1 MKVDCSRLV
10 QCEILHL
17 IARIASTPLL
27 DKFVFPKFHFLISIF
42 CIYDVCIFFVMVFV
56 QCPPRDWFKVSSE
69 LKLYQFSNWLA
80 IRCHL
85 NWCGHLSALYSLV
98 AKVLAN

>member
-10 QCEILHL
+10 QCEVLNL

-27 DKFVFPKFHFLISIF
+27 DKFVFPKFHFLRSIF
-42 CIYDVCIFFVMVFV
+42 WHFVCIFFAMVFV
-56 QCPPRDWFKVSSE
+56 QCPPRDWFKVSSQ

-80 IRCHL
+80 ISCHL
-85 NWCGHLSALYSLV
+85 LN
-98 AKVLAN
+98 